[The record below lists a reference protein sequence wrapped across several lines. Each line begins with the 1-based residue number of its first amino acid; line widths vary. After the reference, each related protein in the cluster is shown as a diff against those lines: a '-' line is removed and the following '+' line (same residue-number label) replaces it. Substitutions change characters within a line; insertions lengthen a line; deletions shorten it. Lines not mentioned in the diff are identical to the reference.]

1 MGLLDAVRSLFFGE
15 ERKSA
20 DTSKDLRALLVASME
35 IVGAYGSIVEKH
47 CGDAT
52 LSLKWPETLL
62 PYPKET
68 IAQAIANVQHVIGN
82 PSLHPMIEQVM
93 EPEAA
98 KRVLSPDFR
107 KFLNEGLAILN
118 FFVPASE
125 AESDRK
131 RWEELLPVLDKLR
144 PDARARY
151 EHLFKGPQSL
161 GDKKSDR

>member
-62 PYPKET
+62 P
-68 IAQAIANVQHVIGN
+68 
-82 PSLHPMIEQVM
+82 
-93 EPEAA
+93 
-98 KRVLSPDFR
+98 
-107 KFLNEGLAILN
+107 
-118 FFVPASE
+118 
-125 AESDRK
+125 
-131 RWEELLPVLDKLR
+131 
-144 PDARARY
+144 
-151 EHLFKGPQSL
+151 
-161 GDKKSDR
+161 